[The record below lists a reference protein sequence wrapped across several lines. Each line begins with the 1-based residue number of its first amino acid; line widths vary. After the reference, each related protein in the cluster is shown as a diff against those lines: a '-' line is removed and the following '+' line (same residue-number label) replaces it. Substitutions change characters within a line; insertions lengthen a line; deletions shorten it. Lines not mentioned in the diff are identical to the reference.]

1 MDNKSTLFTTEYSV
15 NSDRILYTPSSF
27 ARAAL
32 LYLQETGTLTAIKP
46 HISDR
51 AGMNSFLCFIVEDGE
66 GILTY
71 ENCSYKLRAGDCVFI
86 NCKNEYSHST
96 GYDGCRLWSLR
107 WCHFYSESMFLIYE
121 KYRERGGLP
130 VFHPDDIEKFKII
143 MSDIY
148 NMASSSDYIRDMKIN
163 ELLSSLV
170 SMLMAESWNPEY
182 AHLTYKKLEIVG
194 VKEYLDGHY
203 IEKITLDEL
212 ASRFFIS
219 KYYMLKLFNESYG
232 ITINNYINNLRI
244 TKAKQLLRFSD
255 MRIEEIGHAVG
266 MEDANYFSRAF
277 KKIEGISP
285 SEYRKMW

>member
-1 MDNKSTLFTTEYSV
+1 MVNKKELFTTAYSV

-32 LYLQETGTLTAIKP
+32 LHLQETGSLTAIKP
-46 HISDR
+46 HTSDR
-51 AGMNSFLCFIVEDGE
+51 FGMKSFLCFIVEDGE
-66 GILTY
+66 GILNYENHTY
-71 ENCSYKLRAGDCVFI
+71 ELHAGDCVFI
-86 NCKNEYSHST
+86 NCKSEYSHST
-96 GYDGCRLWSLR
+96 GYDGHRLWSLR
-107 WCHFYSESMFLIYE
+107 WCHFYSESMFMIYE
-121 KYRERGGLP
+121 KYRERGGAP
-130 VFHPDDIEKFKII
+130 VFHPDNIEEFQCI

-163 ELLSSLV
+163 ELLASLV
-170 SMLMAESWNPEY
+170 RLLMSESWNPEY
-182 AHLTYKKLEIVG
+182 AQSSHRKLEIVG
-194 VKEYLDGHY
+194 VKEYLDEHY
-203 IEKITLDEL
+203 QEKVTLDEL
-212 ASRFFIS
+212 AGRFFIS

-232 ITINNYINNLRI
+232 MTINNYINSLRI

-277 KKIEGISP
+277 KKIEGVSP

>member
-71 ENCSYKLRAGDCVFI
+71 ENHTYKLRVGDCVFI

-107 WCHFYSESMFLIYE
+107 WCHFYSESMFMIYE

-130 VFHPDDIEKFKII
+130 VFHPDDIEKFKSI

-148 NMASSSDYIRDMKIN
+148 NMASSSF
-163 ELLSSLV
+163 E
-170 SMLMAESWNPEY
+170 
-182 AHLTYKKLEIVG
+182 
-194 VKEYLDGHY
+194 
-203 IEKITLDEL
+203 
-212 ASRFFIS
+212 
-219 KYYMLKLFNESYG
+219 
-232 ITINNYINNLRI
+232 
-244 TKAKQLLRFSD
+244 
-255 MRIEEIGHAVG
+255 AVV
-266 MEDANYFSRAF
+266 
-277 KKIEGISP
+277 
-285 SEYRKMW
+285 